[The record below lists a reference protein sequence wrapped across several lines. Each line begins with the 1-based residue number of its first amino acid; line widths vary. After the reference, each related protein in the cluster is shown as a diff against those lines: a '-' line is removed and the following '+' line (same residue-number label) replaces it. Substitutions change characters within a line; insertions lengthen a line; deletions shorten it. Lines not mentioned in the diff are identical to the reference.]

1 MDRLTKA
8 FPGAILLLLAAM
20 LIFCGRGLSAA
31 LSADGAPVQSGWSA
45 ISWPFPVDAWPEGR
59 AFHCGIEECGTEVS
73 FYIRPKI
80 GFCDCYRGVS
90 DDDEIDRVGDLA
102 VLSDR
107 YAPLAPGT
115 TVSLGNNI
123 QGRAR
128 HFAVYTSNRT
138 RQYAIG
144 IALSRKCDA
153 IVATVVS
160 DSPISGRAE
169 DSAFRLLNSQE
180 IKNWI
185 EAIPQS

>member
-1 MDRLTKA
+1 VDRLMKA
-8 FPGAILLLLAAM
+8 FPGAIFLVLAAAM
-20 LIFCGRGLSAA
+20 IFYGPRLTATSSTDHAA
-31 LSADGAPVQSGWSA
+31 EKLGWSA
-45 ISWPFPVDAWPEGR
+45 IQWPFPVDAWPQGR
-59 AFHCGIEECGTEVS
+59 AFHCGIEECGMEVN

-90 DDDEIDRVGDLA
+90 EDDEIDRVGDLV
-102 VLSDR
+102 VLSEN

-115 TVSLGNNI
+115 AVTLGNI

-128 HFAVYTSNRT
+128 HFAVFASQQTKR
-138 RQYAIG
+138 YAIG

-153 IVATVVS
+153 IVATVVG
-160 DSPISGRAE
+160 DGPISGRAE
-169 DSAFRLLNSQE
+169 DSAFKLLNSRE